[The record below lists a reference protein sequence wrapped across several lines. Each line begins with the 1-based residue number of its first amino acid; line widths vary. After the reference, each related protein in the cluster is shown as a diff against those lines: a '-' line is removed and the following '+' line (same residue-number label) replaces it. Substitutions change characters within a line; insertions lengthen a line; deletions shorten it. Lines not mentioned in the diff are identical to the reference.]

1 MVIFPSQDPSFN
13 HACTDLYED
22 RFQGMGH
29 EHVVELK
36 GVIQLPIVQGAGAEG
51 GGRRGKGEGK
61 WRHFTGK
68 QVKKEG
74 GMGQTHSA
82 EDPAWLERSGF

>member
-36 GVIQLPIVQGAGAEG
+36 GVIRLPIVQGAGA
-51 GGRRGKGEGK
+51 
-61 WRHFTGK
+61 
-68 QVKKEG
+68 
-74 GMGQTHSA
+74 
-82 EDPAWLERSGF
+82 